1 MSVLE
6 FQETG
11 ANVKVAPYFPHQ
23 QSAVFFAISADDCLL
38 HFRREALTEKQ
49 LADDTANKDLIAL
62 LQVGSMFVAKPGD
75 QVAVYEDFN
84 REPWRT
90 TLARYHA
97 GFQQLGLSPVDFD
110 DLHFHPREDFYRPL
124 AESPPDADLVTVY
137 LLSGSNEALHPSPD
151 LLDLSRTVNSKMHL
165 ARNAAEQGIPVPD
178 TLVCTKGTLADA
190 RPRRFLD
197 AHGGEVMLKVMGLA
211 GARNVTAISS
221 IEAGL
226 DYLSEYGDDMEL
238 VLQQKLAADRY
249 TEMTVDLMV
258 SDDQVRIANARRI
271 LFSDG
276 LWVGN
281 YISEAVTLTDI
292 QAQTLIRVGEYVRSL
307 GYSARQGLNCG
318 IDFFVSSDDIQ
329 VIEIN
334 ARWTGGLLP
343 AEMARRLNL
352 GRTDAVAS
360 FDTVSADRLNDYLA
374 FAERYLFGTHDGAF
388 AVAPMGFSPYFY
400 EVEGERRVHVWQLTI
415 GDYENFK
422 RVKDEVLGPDQLPV
436 ASTIDLCHITDHTTG
451 TRS

>member
-1 MSVLE
+1 M
-6 FQETG
+6 QG
-11 ANVKVAPYFPHQ
+11 PAADVKIAPYFPHQ
-23 QSAVFFAISADDCLL
+23 QASVFFAISADDCLL
-38 HFRREALTEKQ
+38 HFRRGELTEKQ
-49 LADDTANKDLIAL
+49 LADDTANKDLIAM

-75 QVAVYEDFN
+75 RVAVYEGFD
-84 REPWRT
+84 REPWRS

-110 DLHFHPREDFYRPL
+110 DLHYHPREDFYRPL
-124 AESPPDADLVTVY
+124 AEAAPGTDLVTVY

-151 LLDLSRTVNSKMHL
+151 VLDLSRTVNSKMHL
-165 ARNAAEQGIPVPD
+165 ARNATEQAIPVPE
-178 TLVCTKGTLADA
+178 TLVCTKGTLTDA
-190 RPRRFLD
+190 AARRFLD
-197 AHGGEVMLKVMGLA
+197 AQGSEVMLKVMGLA
-211 GARNVTAISS
+211 GARNVTTISS

-226 DYLSEYGDDMEL
+226 EYLSEYGDDMEL
-238 VLQQKLAADRY
+238 VLQQKLPTDRY

-258 SDDQVRIANARRI
+258 ADDEVRIANARRI

-281 YISEAVTLTDI
+281 YISDAVTLTDI
-292 QAQTLIRVGEYVRSL
+292 QAQTLLRVGEYVRSL
-307 GYSARQGLNCG
+307 GYSAPQGLNCG

-388 AVAPMGFSPYFY
+388 AVAPMGFSPYLY
-400 EVEGERRVHVWQLTI
+400 EVDGERRVHVWQLTI
-415 GDYENFK
+415 GDYEDFK
-422 RVKDEVLGPDQLPV
+422 RVKDEVLGLDQLPV
-436 ASTIDLCHITDHTTG
+436 ASAIDLGHITG